1 MIVLIWYNLYWAGFV
16 YLFLNVLPWIYL
28 KIFTYLVLN
37 MSSKFL
43 KIDLLFLLTLFK
55 FFLFNFKILFWAWF
69 LFAFLFFLFLFQCKF
84 FLILKIKRIIHV
96 NYIFLE
102 RYFSIFFPEFFF
114 IMFICICSELNYLLI
129 NWKLFFNRMTCMSIV
144 DFQAVKIL
152 NRLLLLQIVF
162 LKWFKLLK
170 PYLINIAFLMCA
182 VSSWSN
188 WWSTQRKNLRIFVI
202 IVLFDV
208 WIIILV

>member
-1 MIVLIWYNLYWAGFV
+1 
-16 YLFLNVLPWIYL
+16 
-28 KIFTYLVLN
+28 

-69 LFAFLFFLFLFQCKF
+69 LFTFLFLLFLFQCKF

-102 RYFSIFFPEFFF
+102 RYFSIFFSEFFF
-114 IMFICICSELNYLLI
+114 LMFICICSELNYLLI

-144 DFQAVKIL
+144 GFQAAKIL

-170 PYLINIAFLMCA
+170 PNLINIAFLMCA

-188 WWSTQRKNLRIFVI
+188 WWSA
-202 IVLFDV
+202 
-208 WIIILV
+208 